1 MCTYR
6 SPNLNFL
13 ARRGQELSYPFLQA
27 HMYLMLWYFIW
38 MVLLLLPRILRVNVS
53 ICLTVCLMK
62 NTFILTFFNAA
73 ADRPFEY
80 LILVTIFTN
89 CVALAVYKPY
99 PDGDSN
105 DLNMILVS
113 CTLSIKYWSTWR
125 ERPDFQYMKWI
136 CLLNAPKQWFRWSSW

>member
-1 MCTYR
+1 LYLCVLIDHPTLTSWPGAR
-6 SPNLNFL
+6 TFL
-13 ARRGQELSYPFLQA
+13 PLPAGTHVFDVVIL
-27 HMYLMLWYFIW
+27 YLDAAFAITAQLAGNRLDLCDGLFNEHI
-38 MVLLLLPRILRVNVS
+38 
-53 ICLTVCLMK
+53 
-62 NTFILTFFNAA
+62 FFNAA

-113 CTLSIKYWSTWR
+113 CTLSITYWST
-125 ERPDFQYMKWI
+125 
-136 CLLNAPKQWFRWSSW
+136 